1 MNRPRAVKGAT
12 ARRQLPRDARE
23 LLARARALGGC
34 TVAEVA
40 AEFDRAL
47 PPDLRTHKGWIGE
60 LVECALG
67 ARGGSRPEPDFAEI
81 GIELKTIP
89 LTVDGRPRE
98 STHVC
103 AINLATLAGQQW
115 ETSLVRR
122 KLAHVLWM
130 PLIAGTASNLAQ
142 RRFGRAWLWQPTAAE
157 EDVLRQDWEE
167 HMELLTTGR
176 FDRLDARLG
185 SYLQVRPK
193 AADGRALTA
202 AADSEGSPSATL
214 PRGFYLRPG
223 FTRMLVEASLAG
235 DQR

>member
-1 MNRPRAVKGAT
+1 MSRPRAVHGVAE
-12 ARRQLPRDARE
+12 RRQPPRDAAE
-23 LLARARALGGC
+23 LLARARSLGGC

-40 AEFDRAL
+40 AEFGRAL
-47 PPDLRTHKGWIGE
+47 PLDLRRNKGWVGE

-67 ARGGSRPEPDFAEI
+67 ARGGSRPEPDFAEL

-89 LTVDGRPRE
+89 LSADGRPRE

-103 AINLATLAGQQW
+103 AINLANLAGQRW

-122 KLAHVLWM
+122 KLAQVLWM
-130 PLIAGTASNLAQ
+130 PLVAGNALDLAQ

-157 EDVLRQDWEE
+157 DGVLCQDWEE

-176 FDRLDARLG
+176 FDHIDARLG
-185 SYLQVRPK
+185 TYLQVRPK

-202 AADSEGSPSATL
+202 AADSEGAPSATL
-214 PRGFYLRPG
+214 PRGFYLRPV
-223 FTRMLVEASLAG
+223 FTRMLVEAALVAG
-235 DQR
+235 D